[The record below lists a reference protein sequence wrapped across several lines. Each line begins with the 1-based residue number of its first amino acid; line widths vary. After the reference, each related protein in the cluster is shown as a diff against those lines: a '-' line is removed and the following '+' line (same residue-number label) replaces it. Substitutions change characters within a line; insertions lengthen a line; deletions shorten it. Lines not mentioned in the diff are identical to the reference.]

1 MASSKHARQ
10 LMISAALGLY
20 LSGAR
25 VEAQSA
31 HYKDGSFTGDPVEIL
46 WGVVQ
51 VKAVIQSGKITDVQF
66 LQMPFDRLRSVEL
79 TELAKPLLKS
89 ETIKSQSAQVDLV
102 TSATMTSLGYREALG
117 SALAKAKE

>member
-10 LMISAALGLY
+10 LVISAALVLY

-79 TELAKPLLKS
+79 TELAKPVLKS

>member
-10 LMISAALGLY
+10 LVISAALVLY

-25 VEAQSA
+25 VEAQFA

-79 TELAKPLLKS
+79 TELAKPILKS